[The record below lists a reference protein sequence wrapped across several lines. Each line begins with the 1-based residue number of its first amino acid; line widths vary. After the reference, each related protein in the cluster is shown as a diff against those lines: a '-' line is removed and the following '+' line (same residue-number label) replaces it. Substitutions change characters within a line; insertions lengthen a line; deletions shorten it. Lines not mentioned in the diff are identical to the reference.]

1 MAPPPRAV
9 DLPLPQV
16 ACGFTNIPPP
26 VRMRAYRFKR
36 SQAPAFRWLRKA
48 GLLTAKTFVC
58 LGLLSACQ
66 TKKESQTPS
75 GVTLTRVE
83 AQDSLLRSTVA
94 PAPKPKVSPS
104 RQDRKQPDSVPPTQS
119 QPLSLQVSERLR
131 SSFEVTDI
139 DGKSIRVGKS
149 TAKTAAPSLF
159 EEAIILGKLRS
170 FLKLAAAP
178 ANQTVTFHNGTA
190 NVSFPPKINSGT
202 ASVLIA
208 KMLSLDGVNEVRAC
222 FSD

>member
-1 MAPPPRAV
+1 
-9 DLPLPQV
+9 
-16 ACGFTNIPPP
+16 
-26 VRMRAYRFKR
+26 MRAYRFKR

-149 TAKTAAPSLF
+149 TAETAAPSLF

-190 NVSFPPKINSGT
+190 TVSFSPKINSGT

-208 KMLSLDGVNEVRAC
+208 KMLSLDGVNEVRAG

>member
-1 MAPPPRAV
+1 
-9 DLPLPQV
+9 
-16 ACGFTNIPPP
+16 
-26 VRMRAYRFKR
+26 MRAYRFKR
-36 SQAPAFRWLRKA
+36 SPAPAFQWLREA
-48 GLLTAKTFVC
+48 GLLTAKTFAC

-75 GVTLTRVE
+75 GVTVTRVE
-83 AQDSLLRSTVA
+83 AQNSLVRSTVA

-139 DGKSIRVGKS
+139 VGKSIRVRKS
-149 TAKTAAPSLF
+149 TAETTAPSLF

-190 NVSFPPKINSGT
+190 NVGFPPKINSGT

-208 KMLSLDGVNEVRAC
+208 KMLSLDGVNEVRAG

>member
-1 MAPPPRAV
+1 MAPRPRAA
-9 DLPLPQV
+9 DLPFPRV

-26 VRMRAYRFKR
+26 VRVRAYRFKR
-36 SQAPAFRWLRKA
+36 SPAPTFRWLRKA
-48 GLLTAKTFVC
+48 GLLTARTLVC
-58 LGLLSACQ
+58 LGLVSACQ

-75 GVTLTRVE
+75 GVAVTRVE
-83 AQDSLLRSTVA
+83 ARNSLVRSTVA

-119 QPLSLQVSERLR
+119 QPLSLQVSERLS

-149 TAKTAAPSLF
+149 TAETAAPSLF

-190 NVSFPPKINSGT
+190 TVSFSPKINSGT

-208 KMLSLDGVNEVRAC
+208 KMLSLDGVNGVRAD

>member
-1 MAPPPRAV
+1 
-9 DLPLPQV
+9 
-16 ACGFTNIPPP
+16 
-26 VRMRAYRFKR
+26 MRAYRFKR
-36 SQAPAFRWLRKA
+36 SPAPAFQWLREA
-48 GLLTAKTFVC
+48 GLLSAKTFAC

-75 GVTLTRVE
+75 GVTVTRVE
-83 AQDSLLRSTVA
+83 AQNSLVRSTVA
-94 PAPKPKVSPS
+94 PSPKPKVSPS

-159 EEAIILGKLRS
+159 EEAIILGKLRA
-170 FLKLAAAP
+170 FLKSSTSS
-178 ANQTVTFHNGTA
+178 ANLTVTFHNGTA
-190 NVSFPPKINSGT
+190 TVSFSPKINSGT

-208 KMLSLDGVNEVRAC
+208 KMLSLDGVNEVCAG

>member
-1 MAPPPRAV
+1 
-9 DLPLPQV
+9 
-16 ACGFTNIPPP
+16 
-26 VRMRAYRFKR
+26 MRAYRFKR
-36 SQAPAFRWLRKA
+36 SPAPAFRWLRKA
-48 GLLTAKTFVC
+48 GLLTARTLVC
-58 LGLLSACQ
+58 LGLVSACQ
-66 TKKESQTPS
+66 TKKKSQTPS
-75 GVTLTRVE
+75 GVAVTRVE
-83 AQDSLLRSTVA
+83 AQNSLVRSTVA

-149 TAKTAAPSLF
+149 TAETSAPSLF

-178 ANQTVTFHNGTA
+178 ANHTVTFHNGTA
-190 NVSFPPKINSGT
+190 TVSFSPKINSGT

-208 KMLSLDGVNEVRAC
+208 KMLSLDGVNGVRAD

>member
-1 MAPPPRAV
+1 
-9 DLPLPQV
+9 
-16 ACGFTNIPPP
+16 
-26 VRMRAYRFKR
+26 MRAYRFNR
-36 SQAPAFRWLRKA
+36 SQASAFQWLRKA

-66 TKKESQTPS
+66 TRKESQTPS
-75 GVTLTRVE
+75 DVAVTRVE
-83 AQDSLLRSTVA
+83 AQNSLVRSTVA

-104 RQDRKQPDSVPPTQS
+104 RQDRKQQPDSAPPTQS

-139 DGKSIRVGKS
+139 DGKSIRVRKS
-149 TAKTAAPSLF
+149 TAQSAVPSLF
-159 EEAIILGKLRS
+159 EEAIILGKLRA
-170 FLKLAAAP
+170 FLKSSSASE
-178 ANQTVTFHNGTA
+178 NQSVSFHNGTA
-190 NVSFPPKINSGT
+190 TVSLSPKINSGT

-208 KMLSLDGVNEVRAC
+208 KMLSLDGVNEVRAG

>member
-1 MAPPPRAV
+1 M
-9 DLPLPQV
+9 
-16 ACGFTNIPPP
+16 
-26 VRMRAYRFKR
+26 
-36 SQAPAFRWLRKA
+36 
-48 GLLTAKTFVC
+48 TFVC

-75 GVTLTRVE
+75 GVAVTRVE
-83 AQDSLLRSTVA
+83 AQDSLVPSTVA

-131 SSFEVTDI
+131 SYFEFEVTDI
-139 DGKSIRVGKS
+139 DGKSIRVRKS
-149 TAKTAAPSLF
+149 STETATPSLF
-159 EEAIILGKLRS
+159 EEAIILAKLRS

-178 ANQTVTFHNGTA
+178 ANQSVTFHNGTA
-190 NVSFPPKINSGT
+190 TVSFSPKINSGT
-202 ASVLIA
+202 ALVLIA
-208 KMLSLDGVNEVRAC
+208 KMLSLDGVNEVRAG

>member
-1 MAPPPRAV
+1 MAPPPRAA
-9 DLPLPQV
+9 DLPFPRI
-16 ACGFTNIPPP
+16 ACGLTNTPPP

-75 GVTLTRVE
+75 GVTVTRVE

-94 PAPKPKVSPS
+94 PAPKPKVLPS
-104 RQDRKQPDSVPPTQS
+104 RQDRKQPGSVPPTQS
-119 QPLSLQVSERLR
+119 KPLSLQVSERLR
-131 SSFEVTDI
+131 SSFAVTDI
-139 DGKSIRVGKS
+139 DGKSIRVRKS
-149 TAKTAAPSLF
+149 TAETAAPSLF

-178 ANQTVTFHNGTA
+178 ANRTVTFHNGTA
-190 NVSFPPKINSGT
+190 TVSFPPKINSGT

-208 KMLSLDGVNEVRAC
+208 KMLSLDGVNEVRAG